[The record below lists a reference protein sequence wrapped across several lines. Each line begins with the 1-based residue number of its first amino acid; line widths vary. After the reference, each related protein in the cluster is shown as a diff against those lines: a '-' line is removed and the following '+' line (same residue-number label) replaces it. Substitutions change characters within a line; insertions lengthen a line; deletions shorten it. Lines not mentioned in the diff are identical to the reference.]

1 MRRFTISYMREYC
14 ARICLRAREQK
25 REGKRGRWT
34 RTRACAGV
42 CTRRLFSDASALFSP
57 RGGPEVAGSVGRL
70 PSSSFSLLPPPSRGP
85 HRRVFTKTWFDQP
98 WSIRFFPTIRSRSK
112 TKWKGNTR
120 YFVSFFL
127 SFRLRCEKRYWNVV
141 ELNGRI
147 VNRQFAG
154 WNDPTII
161 SRQIYNR

>member
-1 MRRFTISYMREYC
+1 MRVFVYARASKNAREREDGEQERVHVPACVRAAYLVTRRRFFPLGGAPRS
-14 ARICLRAREQK
+14 
-25 REGKRGRWT
+25 RGQL
-34 RTRACAGV
+34 G
-42 CTRRLFSDASALFSP
+42 
-57 RGGPEVAGSVGRL
+57 GRL

-120 YFVSFFL
+120 YFVFFFL

-154 WNDPTII
+154 
-161 SRQIYNR
+161 